1 MMIFYLIP
9 CEFWY
14 WKGFYYYNQIIY
26 NLVKQTEKNEIQM
39 KDHKIYYSKIMKID
53 KLIALR
59 HENRKL
65 FITNEKIINT
75 NRTLQ
80 HLI

>member
-1 MMIFYLIP
+1 
-9 CEFWY
+9 
-14 WKGFYYYNQIIY
+14 
-26 NLVKQTEKNEIQM
+26 
-39 KDHKIYYSKIMKID
+39 MKIC

-65 FITNEKIINT
+65 LITNEKIINT